1 MESMEEGRCYD
12 LDICVPSNSHAEAL
26 TFSLT
31 KGWQTPSSS
40 CVFSWERKVSS
51 EVYSSRY
58 KRANPIL
65 GTLLSWPHKP
75 NSQTS
80 V

>member
-1 MESMEEGRCYD
+1 MESTEEGRCYE

-31 KGWQTPSSS
+31 KGWQAPPSS

-51 EVYSSRY
+51 GISSSSY
-58 KRANPIL
+58 KGTNPIL
-65 GTLLSWPHKP
+65 GALLSRPQKS
-75 NSQTS
+75 NSRTS